1 MMKKADANPD
11 QNLVTD
17 AINAHAEDIL
27 TDVRAI
33 LSLVRQDK
41 NMDAVDMLMDLE
53 KDLQQDYAV
62 KNWQSSLR
70 ERNFR

>member
-11 QNLVTD
+11 QNVVTD
-17 AINAHAEDIL
+17 AINAHSEDIL

-33 LSLVRQDK
+33 LSLVRQNK
-41 NMDAVDMLMDLE
+41 NMDAVDMLMELE
-53 KDLQQDYAV
+53 KDLQEDYAI
-62 KNWQSSLR
+62 KNWQTSLR

>member
-1 MMKKADANPD
+1 MKKADANPD

-33 LSLVRQDK
+33 LKLVRQ
-41 NMDAVDMLMDLE
+41 NNIMEAVDMLMDLE

-62 KNWQSSLR
+62 QNWQSSLR
-70 ERNFR
+70 ERNFT

>member
-1 MMKKADANPD
+1 MKKADANPQ
-11 QNLVTD
+11 QNIVTD

-33 LSLVRQDK
+33 LKLVRQ
-41 NMDAVDMLMDLE
+41 NNIMEAVDLLMDLE

-62 KNWQSSLR
+62 QNWQSSLR
-70 ERNFR
+70 ERNFT

>member
-1 MMKKADANPD
+1 MKKADATPD
-11 QNLVTD
+11 QNLVAN

-33 LSLVRQDK
+33 LSLVRQNK
-41 NMDAVDMLMDLE
+41 NMDAVDMLMELE
-53 KDLQQDYAV
+53 KDLQEDYAV
-62 KNWQSSLR
+62 KNWQTSLR

>member
-1 MMKKADANPD
+1 MKKADANPQ
-11 QNLVTD
+11 QNIVTD

-33 LSLVRQDK
+33 LRLVRQ
-41 NMDAVDMLMDLE
+41 NNIMEAVDLLMDLE

-62 KNWQSSLR
+62 QNWQSSLR
-70 ERNFR
+70 ERNFT

>member
-1 MMKKADANPD
+1 MKKADANPQ
-11 QNLVTD
+11 QNIVTD

-33 LSLVRQDK
+33 LRLVRQ
-41 NMDAVDMLMDLE
+41 NNLMEAVDMLVDLE

-62 KNWQSSLR
+62 QNWQSSLR

>member
-1 MMKKADANPD
+1 MKKADANPQ
-11 QNLVTD
+11 QNIVTD
-17 AINAHAEDIL
+17 AINAHAEDVL

-33 LSLVRQDK
+33 LRLVRQ
-41 NMDAVDMLMDLE
+41 NNLTEAVDMLMDLE

-62 KNWQSSLR
+62 QNWQSSLR

>member
-1 MMKKADANPD
+1 MKKADANPQ
-11 QNLVTD
+11 QNIVTD

-33 LSLVRQDK
+33 LRLVRQ
-41 NMDAVDMLMDLE
+41 NNIMEAVDLLMDLE
-53 KDLQQDYAV
+53 RDLQQDYAV
-62 KNWQSSLR
+62 QNWQSSLR

>member
-11 QNLVTD
+11 QNLVAD

-33 LSLVRQDK
+33 LKLVRQ
-41 NMDAVDMLMDLE
+41 NNLMEAVDMLMDLE

-62 KNWQSSLR
+62 QNWQSSLR

>member
-1 MMKKADANPD
+1 MKKADANPQ
-11 QNLVTD
+11 QNIVTD

-33 LSLVRQDK
+33 LRLVRQ
-41 NMDAVDMLMDLE
+41 NNIMEAVDMLMELE

-62 KNWQSSLR
+62 QNWQSSLR

>member
-1 MMKKADANPD
+1 MKKADANPQ
-11 QNLVTD
+11 QNIVTD

-33 LSLVRQDK
+33 LKLVRQ
-41 NMDAVDMLMDLE
+41 NNIMEAVDMLMDLE

-62 KNWQSSLR
+62 QNWQSSLR

>member
-33 LSLVRQDK
+33 LSLVRQNK

>member
-1 MMKKADANPD
+1 MKKADANPD
-11 QNLVTD
+11 QNLVAN

-33 LSLVRQDK
+33 LSLVRQNK
-41 NMDAVDMLMDLE
+41 NMDAVDMLMELE
-53 KDLQQDYAV
+53 KDLQEDYAV
-62 KNWQSSLR
+62 KNWQTSLR